1 MGWTERGEAWPGG
14 SLHAPR
20 PTMPDL
26 SARVDTLGR
35 YLDIDGRRARLD
47 ALKARRLEPG
57 FWDDPDEAA
66 GVEQDIAAEA
76 DWVDAFDAL
85 ARRRDDVET
94 LREMQAEE
102 EDADL
107 GAEIEREEKGLLDAV
122 EAMELRGM
130 LSGPDDHRTAIL
142 TINSGAGGT
151 DAQDWAEMLLRMY
164 TRYAERSGYSPSLLE
179 YQEGEEA
186 GIKSASLRV
195 EGRFAYGYLRAES
208 GVHRLVRISPFGS
221 GDKRQTSF
229 ASVFVYP
236 EIDDAIEVDINPADL
251 ELQTFRS
258 GGKGGQNVNKVET
271 GARYIWTGTL
281 SNGQEERVTAESTEQ
296 RSQLQNR
303 DRAMQ
308 MLKSR
313 IYALEQAIREAARDA
328 EEAGKKKIEWGS
340 QIRSYVFQ
348 PYTMVN
354 DHRTELKVGD
364 VQGVMDG
371 AIDPFIKA
379 YLLQET
385 GQNASD

>member
-1 MGWTERGEAWPGG
+1 M
-14 SLHAPR
+14 S
-20 PTMPDL
+20 DL

-35 YLDIDGRRARLD
+35 YLDIDGRRRRLD
-47 ALKARRLEPG
+47 ALQSRRLEPG
-57 FWDDPDEAA
+57 FWDDPEAA
-66 GVEQDIAAEA
+66 AEVEQEISAEE
-76 DWVDAFDAL
+76 DWLASFDAV
-85 ARRRDDVET
+85 ARRRDDIAT
-94 LREMQAEE
+94 LRELQEE
-102 EDADL
+102 EDDADL
-107 GAEIEREEKGLLDAV
+107 GAEIEREE
-122 EAMELRGM
+122 EALERELEALELRGM

-142 TINSGAGGT
+142 TINAGAGGT

-164 TRYAERSGYSPSLLE
+164 TRYAERHGYASSLLE

-195 EGRFAYGYLRAES
+195 DGRYAYGYLRAES
-208 GVHRLVRISPFGS
+208 GVHRLVRMSPFGS

-236 EIDDAIEVDINPADL
+236 EIDDAIEVEINPADL

-271 GARYIWTGTL
+271 GARYVWTGTL
-281 SNGQEERVTAESTEQ
+281 SNGQEERVVAESTEQ

-313 IYALEQAIREAARDA
+313 IYALEQAIREAAKNA

-354 DHRTELKVGD
+354 DHRTEVKEPD

-371 AIDPFIKA
+371 DLDEFIKA

-385 GQNASD
+385 GRAAGEG

>member
-1 MGWTERGEAWPGG
+1 MS
-14 SLHAPR
+14 SLS
-20 PTMPDL
+20 D
-26 SARVDTLGR
+26 RVETLGQ
-35 YLDIDGRRARLD
+35 YLDIAGRRQRLA
-47 ALKARRLEPG
+47 ALQARRLEPG
-57 FWDDPDEAA
+57 FWDDPETAA
-66 GVEQDIAAEA
+66 GVEQEISAET
-76 DWVDAFDAL
+76 DWVESFDAL
-85 ARRRDDVET
+85 LGRRDDLET
-94 LREMQAEE
+94 LREMQDEVD
-102 EDADL
+102 DADL
-107 GAEIEREEKGLLDAV
+107 GDEIAREEAGLERALGAL
-122 EAMELRGM
+122 ELRGM

-164 TRYAERSGYSPSLLE
+164 TRYAERHGHSPTLLE
-179 YQEGEEA
+179 YQEAEEA

-195 EGRFAYGYLRAES
+195 EGRFAFGYLRAES
-208 GVHRLVRISPFGS
+208 GVHRLVRMSPFGS

-271 GARYIWTGTL
+271 GARYIWTGSL
-281 SNGQEERVTAESTEQ
+281 SDGTAERVVAESTEQ

-313 IYALEQAIREAARDA
+313 IYALEQALREAAKDA

-354 DHRTELKVGD
+354 DHRTEVKNPD

-371 AIDPFIKA
+371 DLDEFIKA

-385 GQNASD
+385 GGHQ

>member
-1 MGWTERGEAWPGG
+1 
-14 SLHAPR
+14 
-20 PTMPDL
+20 MPDL
-26 SARVDTLGR
+26 SARVDALGR
-35 YLDIDGRRARLD
+35 LLNIAGRRQRLD
-47 ALKARRLEPG
+47 GLKAKRLEPG
-57 FWDDPDEAA
+57 FWDDPEAAA
-66 GVEQDIAAEA
+66 GVEQEISAEQ
-76 DWVDAFDAL
+76 DWVDAFDAV
-85 ARRRDDVET
+85 AEKRDDVET
-94 LREMQAEE
+94 LKEMQAEVD
-102 EDADL
+102 DADL
-107 GAEIEREEKGLLDAV
+107 GAEIEREEAALGEALDAL
-122 EAMELRGM
+122 ELRGM

-151 DAQDWAEMLLRMY
+151 DAQDWADMLLRMY
-164 TRYAERSGYSPSLLE
+164 TRYAERHGYSPTLLE

-195 EGRFAYGYLRAES
+195 DGRFAYGYLRAES

-221 GDKRQTSF
+221 ADKRQTSF

-271 GARYIWTGTL
+271 GARYVWTGTL
-281 SNGQEERVTAESTEQ
+281 SNGQEERVVAESTEQ

-313 IYALEQAIREAARDA
+313 IYALEQAIREAAKNA

-354 DHRTELKVGD
+354 DHRTEVKVGD

-371 AIDPFIKA
+371 DLDAFIKA

-385 GQNASD
+385 GREVGEA